1 MTTNPPYDLLLRQLE
16 GVLSMSTDPV
26 SNMANISAV
35 LFGGLTQVNWVGF
48 YVRRGEELLLG
59 PFQGKPACV
68 RIALGKGVCGTAAQ
82 TGQIQRVENVHNFPG
97 HIACDSASQSEIVI
111 PIFKEGRVWG
121 VLDLDSP
128 VLARFTPQD
137 HVFLEKAARL
147 FEQETAL

>member
-1 MTTNPPYDLLLRQLE
+1 MTTNPHYDLSLRQLE
-16 GVLSMSTDPV
+16 SVLSMTQDPV
-26 SNMANISAV
+26 SNMANMSAV

-82 TGQIQRVENVHNFPG
+82 TGQIQRVENVHNFLG

-137 HVFLEKAARL
+137 QVFLEKAARL
-147 FEQETAL
+147 FEQKTAL

>member
-35 LFGGLTQVNWVGF
+35 LFDALTQVNWVGF

-137 HVFLEKAARL
+137 QVFLEKAARL

>member
-1 MTTNPPYDLLLRQLE
+1 
-16 GVLSMSTDPV
+16 MSTDPV

-35 LFGGLTQVNWVGF
+35 LFDALTQVNWVGF

-137 HVFLEKAARL
+137 QVFLEKAARL